1 MQLTQLSYYIDNP
14 EDSDANF
21 NLALEYDSLGQTGAA
36 LSFYLRAAER
46 ATDDLKQYEA
56 LLKCARCFDRQGL
69 RDMTE
74 EAILQKAIVLIHNR
88 PEAYFLLSRLYE
100 KKKDW
105 QNSYTFAVLGLTIC
119 EFNQD
124 PLRSDVL
131 YPGWYGLYFQKG
143 VAAWWVGKNEEARE
157 IMADLKYNYPMEE
170 LFSNIVE
177 NNLNSI
183 GYPQNTAT
191 RYTVSKYKKSMLDN
205 IRFKFNNIE
214 TIDDNYSQSYQDMFV
229 LSMLNGKTNGTYL
242 EIGSADPF
250 KSNNTALLET
260 KFGWTG
266 ASIDFN
272 RELVEKFMNERNNLV
287 FCLDATQIDYT
298 KFIDKVNLEKT
309 IDFLQ
314 LDCDPPEQTFNI
326 LKKIPFDTHKFA
338 VITYEH
344 DYYVDQSIRDQSRE
358 FLKSKGY
365 VLVANDIGYNK
376 LHSYED
382 WWAHPDLIDAE
393 VLAKMQNVTEYN
405 LQYAGDYMFPEP
417 TVVKAPLINRS
428 INTVI
433 SNSKINSNP
442 RPGFWVVDNFYKDP
456 DAIRKFAL
464 EQEYHQG
471 GIGRG
476 YIGRRT
482 FKQFL
487 FPELKPEF
495 ERIMGREITAWEEHG
510 MNGRFQYN
518 TEGEPLVHHCDSQKW
533 AAMIYLTPDAP
544 FETGTGTHAIKKN
557 RVFHNSQEGIMEAFR
572 PGSQNLDKTILEPVD
587 VIGNV
592 YNRLVIF
599 NAGYLHSALGYFGYN
614 QDNCRLWQMFFF
626 D

>member
-1 MQLTQLSYYIDNP
+1 MQLTNLSYYIDNP

-105 QNSYTFAVLGLTIC
+105 QNSYTFAVLGLTVC
-119 EFNQD
+119 DFNLS
-124 PLRSDVL
+124 PLQSDVL

-143 VAAWWVGKNEEARE
+143 VSAWWVGKNEEARE
-157 IMADLKYNYPMEE
+157 IMADLKYNYKMSDQ
-170 LFSNIVE
+170 FTNIVDS
-177 NNLNSI
+177 NLNSI
-183 GYPQNTAT
+183 GYPQLQVKKNSLDFIKPISNT
-191 RYTVSKYKKSMLDN
+191 SEP
-205 IRFKFNNIE
+205 RFIN
-214 TIDDNYSQSYQDMFV
+214 
-229 LSMLNGKTNGTYL
+229 
-242 EIGSADPF
+242 
-250 KSNNTALLET
+250 
-260 KFGWTG
+260 
-266 ASIDFN
+266 
-272 RELVEKFMNERNNLV
+272 
-287 FCLDATQIDYT
+287 
-298 KFIDKVNLEKT
+298 
-309 IDFLQ
+309 
-314 LDCDPPEQTFNI
+314 
-326 LKKIPFDTHKFA
+326 KIST
-338 VITYEH
+338 T
-344 DYYVDQSIRDQSRE
+344 
-358 FLKSKGY
+358 
-365 VLVANDIGYNK
+365 
-376 LHSYED
+376 
-382 WWAHPDLIDAE
+382 
-393 VLAKMQNVTEYN
+393 
-405 LQYAGDYMFPEP
+405 
-417 TVVKAPLINRS
+417 
-428 INTVI
+428 INT
-433 SNSKINSNP
+433 SSRINNDP

-456 DAIRKFAL
+456 DSIRKFAL

-518 TEGEPLVHHCDSQKW
+518 TEGEPLVYHCDSQKW